1 MLPEVVAEQSDVS
14 ADRERRLSFGA
25 VAERYDRHRPRYPP
39 EVIDAAIRYAGARP
53 GDRVL
58 DVGAGTG
65 FVSLALAAQGFAVT
79 AVEPDGEMAAVA
91 SQRAATAGL
100 ALEVLRSDFEHAQ
113 LPEGAF
119 ALIVSGTAWHW
130 VTPELRSRAAA
141 RVLRTGGAL
150 VPFWNRP
157 LWDGNP
163 LAPAFD
169 VAYAA
174 VASDFAARQSGPLN
188 PSAQPLENV
197 AWTARELR
205 EDAAFSDLTE
215 RSVRWSLRY
224 SREQYLGLLGT
235 HSDHILL
242 ADAARQRLFT
252 AVGAAIDA
260 AGGSFELTY
269 ETAMLLARRR

>member
-1 MLPEVVAEQSDVS
+1 MLPEVVAEQADVS

-100 ALEVLRSDFEHAQ
+100 AIEVLHGDFEHAQ

-119 ALIVSGTAWHW
+119 ALVVSGTAWHW
-130 VTPELRSRAAA
+130 VTPELRGRLAA
-141 RVLRTGGAL
+141 RALRPGGAL
-150 VPFWNRP
+150 APFWNRP
-157 LWDGNP
+157 VWDGNP
-163 LAPAFD
+163 LAPALD
-169 VAYAA
+169 GAYAA
-174 VASDFAARQSGPLN
+174 VAAEFAKRPTGPLN
-188 PSAQPLENV
+188 PRGQPLENV

-205 EDAAFSDLTE
+205 EDAAFSDLAE

-224 SREQYLGLLGT
+224 SREQ
-235 HSDHILL
+235 
-242 ADAARQRLFT
+242 
-252 AVGAAIDA
+252 
-260 AGGSFELTY
+260 
-269 ETAMLLARRR
+269 